1 MNKNRRTAALSQ
13 ALRNAAG
20 PIRYTLT
27 NDYMFRAFLQKNQHV
42 LKQLICSLLH
52 LDLNA
57 VKSLRITNPIQLGKT
72 IDNKDFVLDINIRMN
87 NNTFINLEMQVN
99 NEYNWPE
106 RSLSYLCRS
115 FDQLRTSE
123 EYANAGPAIHI
134 GFLDFT
140 PFPEHPEFYAS
151 YKLLNVKTHYLYTGK
166 FVLNVVSLKHID
178 LATDEDKQFGIDR
191 WARLF
196 KSTTWE
202 DIKMLAK
209 NEPIFQDAAE
219 TLYDLNADETIRAQ
233 CRAREDYNRQQSAIK
248 YRFKELNTEL
258 KKVTSELQKVSS
270 EKQQLASEKQQL
282 ASEKQQLIIDA
293 EFYKR
298 LLDEHGIKYDT
309 ADKSK

>member
-1 MNKNRRTAALSQ
+1 
-13 ALRNAAG
+13 
-20 PIRYTLT
+20 
-27 NDYMFRAFLQKNQHV
+27 LQG
-42 LKQLICSLLH
+42 S
-52 LDLNA
+52 
-57 VKSLRITNPIQLGKT
+57 ITNALVILFQ
-72 IDNKDFVLDINIRMN
+72 IINIRMN

-99 NEYNWPE
+99 NEFNWPE

-115 FDQLRTSE
+115 FDQLRTGD
-123 EYANAGPAIHI
+123 EYVNAGPAIHI

-196 KSTTWE
+196 KSKTWE
-202 DIKMLAK
+202 EIKMLAK

-248 YRFKELNTEL
+248 YHIKEITTENQQL
-258 KKVTSELQKVSS
+258 TSKVQMVTS
-270 EKQQLASEKQQL
+270 EKQQLASELHQVS
-282 ASEKQQLIIDA
+282 SEKQLLSSENQQLTSKV
-293 EFYKR
+293 EQLTTR
-298 LLDEHGIKYDT
+298 LKDLEALLAAQNKE
-309 ADKSK
+309 

>member
-1 MNKNRRTAALSQ
+1 MNKNRRNAALSQ

-27 NDYMFRAFLQKNQHV
+27 NDYMFRAFLQKNQQV

-52 LDLNA
+52 LDLRT
-57 VKSLRITNPIQLGKT
+57 VKSLRITNPIQLGKS
-72 IDNKDFVLDINIRMN
+72 IDNKDFILDINIQMN

-99 NEYNWPE
+99 NEFNWPE

-115 FDQLRTSE
+115 FDQLRTGE
-123 EYANAGPAIHI
+123 NYANAGPAIHI

-151 YKLLNVKTHYLYTGK
+151 YKLLNVKTHHLYTSK
-166 FVLNVVSLKHID
+166 FILNVVSLKQIN

-202 DIKMLAK
+202 DIRMLAK

-219 TLYDLNADETIRAQ
+219 TLYDLNSDETIRAQ

-248 YRFKELNTEL
+248 YRFKELNAEL

-270 EKQQLASEKQQL
+270 EKQQLSSENQQL
-282 ASEKQQLIIDA
+282 TSTVEQLTS
-293 EFYKR
+293 R
-298 LLDEHGIKYDT
+298 LKELEDLLSAQNNK
-309 ADKSK
+309 

>member
-1 MNKNRRTAALSQ
+1 MNKNRKNAALSQ
-13 ALRNAAG
+13 TLKNAAG

-27 NDYMFRAFLQKNQHV
+27 NDYMFRAFLQKNQTV

-52 LDLNA
+52 LDLDT
-57 VKSLRITNPIQLGKT
+57 VKSLRITNPIQLGKS
-72 IDNKDFVLDINIRMN
+72 IDNKDFILDINIRMN

-99 NEYNWPE
+99 NEFNWPE

-115 FDQLRTSE
+115 FDQLRTGE
-123 EYANAGPAIHI
+123 KYANAGPAIHI

-151 YKLLNVKTHYLYTGK
+151 YKLLNVKTHHLYTSK

-178 LATDEDKQFGIDR
+178 LATDEDKKFRIDR

-219 TLYDLNADETIRAQ
+219 TLYNLNSDETIRAQ

-258 KKVTSELQKVSS
+258 KKVTA
-270 EKQQLASEKQQL
+270 EKQKLASENQQL
-282 ASEKQQLIIDA
+282 TA
-293 EFYKR
+293 R
-298 LLDEHGIKYDT
+298 LKILENRLAAQNKE
-309 ADKSK
+309 